1 MTKITEPTPWQQRVL
16 QTPVDL
22 NLAMFGGRGGGKTVA
37 YLFLALRHC
46 QQHAEKARVLIVR
59 STWQSLNQLW
69 DDVVELFETAL
80 PGSTSNKHEFT
91 IRCSNGAV
99 LSLSNLDDEKS
110 VRKLQGQSFNL
121 LIVDEITNFS
131 SLSRL
136 NKLQANLR
144 GSTDVPVRLVYA
156 GNPGGPLHAT
166 IARQYINGRRPWVP
180 FTIED
185 GSEWIYAP
193 STYVDNPTIDRERY
207 AQQIRAS
214 AGGDRALAAAWLE
227 NNWNEISGAFFA
239 DVWSDQLIVADD
251 AQWQLPHDY
260 YWQSRIAVDWG
271 MSAPSVALFGV
282 SPQVNG
288 LTGPNGLIL
297 PKDSWFIVDE
307 VHTARTDDPSVGKGW
322 PPGVLAEEIRSC
334 AERRG
339 FWDLS
344 GVCDDARGL
353 QGDTLIQQFQSY
365 GLHFKK
371 PQKDRISG
379 WVKLKSL
386 MSARRDDSRDEPQIV
401 ISERC
406 RLTLETLPLLPR
418 DDIRR
423 EDVDTSANDH
433 AADACRYLV
442 ASPSLGFIRSGKT
455 RGMY

>member
-1 MTKITEPTPWQQRVL
+1 MAKLTQPTPFQQRLLSIPEGINVAAL
-16 QTPVDL
+16 
-22 NLAMFGGRGGGKTVA
+22 GGRGGGKTVG
-37 YLFLALRHC
+37 YLWMALRHAE
-46 QQHAEKARVLIVR
+46 QYGEKARILIVR

-69 DDVVELFETAL
+69 DDVTALFSDAL
-80 PGSTSNKHEFT
+80 PGSKENKHEFT
-91 IRCSNGAV
+91 IRAPNGAT
-99 LSLSNLDDEKS
+99 LSLSNLDTDKD
-110 VRKLQGQSFNL
+110 VRKIQGQSFTL
-121 LIVDEITNFS
+121 LIVDEITNFPT
-131 SLSRL
+131 LSRI

-144 GSTDVPVRLVYA
+144 GESETPTRIIYA
-156 GNPGGPLHAT
+156 GNPGGPSHAT
-166 IARQYINGRRPWVP
+166 IARQFINGRRPWIP
-180 FTIED
+180 FTLDD
-185 GSEWIYAP
+185 GSEWVYAP
-193 STYVDNPTIDRERY
+193 STYLDNDRIDRERY
-207 AQQIRAS
+207 SQQIRAS
-214 AGGDRALAAAWLE
+214 AGGDRALGAAWLE

-251 AQWQLPHDY
+251 QTWKLPNDR
-260 YWQSRIAVDWG
+260 YWEARIAVDWG

-282 SPQVNG
+282 TPQVNG
-288 LTGPNGLIL
+288 LIGPNGLIL

-307 VHTARTDDPSVGKGW
+307 VHSARTDDPSQGKGW
-322 PPGVLAEEIRSC
+322 PPGVLAEEIKAA

-365 GLHFKK
+365 GLHFRK

-379 WVKLKSL
+379 WIKLKSL
-386 MSARRDDSRDEPQIV
+386 MSARRDDSRDEPMIV

-418 DDIRR
+418 DDVRR

-442 ASPSLGFIRSGKT
+442 ASPGLQPLRTGRT
-455 RGMY
+455 RGMN